1 MAGNL
6 LFILVGLPIMIMW
19 HGFVFK
25 TLWGWFIVPTFSL
38 APLSLAF
45 AIGIALVVRSLTI
58 AFKVKGE
65 DHDQLHVFFTGI
77 VGYGLFLLIGWIV
90 TWFI

>member
-1 MAGNL
+1 MADKL
-6 LFILVGLPIMIMW
+6 LFLLVGLPVLLAW

-25 TLWGWFIVPTFSL
+25 TLWGWFIVPTFNL

-45 AIGIALVVRSLTI
+45 AIGIAIVVRAVTINFKINKEEPDLLEVFLTGL
-58 AFKVKGE
+58 A
-65 DHDQLHVFFTGI
+65 
-77 VGYGLFLLIGWIV
+77 GYGLFLLTGWIV